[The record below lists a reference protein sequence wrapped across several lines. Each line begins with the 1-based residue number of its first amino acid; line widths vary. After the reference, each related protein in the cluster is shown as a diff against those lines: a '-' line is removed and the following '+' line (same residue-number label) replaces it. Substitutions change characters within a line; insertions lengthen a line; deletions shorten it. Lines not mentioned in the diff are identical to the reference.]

1 MPGVALD
8 ELWQSVAMVE
18 RTLLAIS
25 ALVVVV
31 GLAGLAATLLAGLN
45 ERRRELAILRALGA
59 GPGQIFVMLTA
70 EGALV
75 TAAGALLGL
84 ILLTLGSGLAAP
96 WLLERFG
103 IVLAT
108 RLPGSQELALIGAVI
123 TTGLLASLVPGWRAW
138 RMSLADGLTPR
149 N

>member
-1 MPGVALD
+1 
-8 ELWQSVAMVE
+8 
-18 RTLLAIS
+18 
-25 ALVVVV
+25 
-31 GLAGLAATLLAGLN
+31 
-45 ERRRELAILRALGA
+45 
-59 GPGQIFVMLTA
+59 MLTA

-84 ILLTLGSGLAAP
+84 ILLTLGSALAAP

-108 RLPGSQELALIGAVI
+108 RWPGSQELALVAAVI